1 MQTHQELGTK
11 LKFFFIDGSSPGSIF
26 WLPHGTIVFNR
37 LMDYIRYYY
46 NLKDYKEVIGPT
58 IFDKSLWEISGHWDK
73 YRENMFILEQER
85 HTDDNVDETLDEK
98 LDETTN
104 ETVAKIESTKKL
116 FSMRPMN
123 CPCHCLIFDRM
134 NSSYRDLPV
143 RLAEFGVL
151 HRNEP
156 SGSLNGLLRVRRFQQ
171 DDSHIFCAMEHIE
184 KEISEILKFVEH
196 TYTLFGLKFKTYIS
210 TRPEK
215 FIGEEETW
223 DKAEE
228 ILKKCVRNAT
238 GKTKL
243 NIKEGDGAFYGPKI
257 DIALFDSKGREN
269 QCGTVQL
276 DFNLPSKERFNL
288 LYTDKDQ
295 QKKNPIIIH
304 RAILGSLERF
314 IGVILEHTQGKL
326 PLWLSPRQVGI
337 TTVNKEFNAF
347 ALRIKNTIKS
357 RLPTVQ
363 VDFDPDTTEDL
374 RNQIKTLE
382 KLKYNIIITLGKDEL
397 ENESVTMRVGK
408 QLLNMSIPDFLE
420 RLNDMMGEY
429 KM

>member
-11 LKFFFIDGSSPGSIF
+11 LKLFFIDESSPGSIF

-37 LMDYIRYYY
+37 LMDYIKYYY

-58 IFDKSLWEISGHWDK
+58 IYDKSLWETSGHWDK

-85 HTDDNVDETLDEK
+85 HADEK
-98 LDETTN
+98 VE
-104 ETVAKIESTKKL
+104 ETVSESIVAKPESTKKL
-116 FSMRPMN
+116 FSMKAMN
-123 CPCHCLIFDRM
+123 CPSHCLIFDRM
-134 NSSYRDLPV
+134 NPSYRDLPV

-151 HRNEP
+151 HRNEA
-156 SGSLNGLLRVRRFQQ
+156 SGSLNGLFRVRRFQQ
-171 DDSHIFCAMEHIE
+171 DDSHIFCAMEHIK
-184 KEISEILKFVEH
+184 KEISDILKFVEH
-196 TYTLFGLKFKTYIS
+196 TYNLFGMKFKFYVS

-223 DKAEE
+223 NQAEE
-228 ILKKCVRNAT
+228 ILKKCVKDAT
-238 GKTKL
+238 GKSKL

-276 DFNLPSKERFNL
+276 DFNLPSKDRFNL

-295 QKKNPIIIH
+295 QRKNPIIIH

-337 TTVNKEFNAF
+337 TTVNKEFNSF
-347 ALRIKNTIKS
+347 ALKIKNAIKS
-357 RLPTVQ
+357 KLPNVQ
-363 VDFDPDTTEDL
+363 VDFDPETTEDL
-374 RNQIKTLE
+374 RNQIKTFE
-382 KLKYNIIITLGKDEL
+382 KLKCNIIVTVGKNEL

-408 QLLNMSIPDFLE
+408 QHMNMSLSDFLE
-420 RLNDMMGEY
+420 RLNDMLGEY

>member
-11 LKFFFIDGSSPGSIF
+11 LKLFFIDESSPGSIF

-37 LMDYIRYYY
+37 LMDYIKYYY

-58 IFDKSLWEISGHWDK
+58 IYDKSLWETSGHWDK

-85 HTDDNVDETLDEK
+85 HADEK
-98 LDETTN
+98 VE
-104 ETVAKIESTKKL
+104 ETVSESIVAKPESTKKL
-116 FSMRPMN
+116 FSMKAMN
-123 CPCHCLIFDRM
+123 CPSHCLIFDRM
-134 NSSYRDLPV
+134 NPSYRDLPV

-151 HRNEP
+151 HRNEA
-156 SGSLNGLLRVRRFQQ
+156 SGSLNGLFRVRRFQQ

-184 KEISEILKFVEH
+184 KEISDILKFVEH
-196 TYTLFGLKFKTYIS
+196 TYNLFGMKFKFYVS

-223 DKAEE
+223 NQAEE
-228 ILKKCVRNAT
+228 ILKKCVKDAT
-238 GKTKL
+238 GKSKL

-276 DFNLPSKERFNL
+276 DFNLPSKDRFNL

-295 QKKNPIIIH
+295 QRKNPIIIH

-337 TTVNKEFNAF
+337 TTVNKEFNSF
-347 ALRIKNTIKS
+347 ALKIKNAIKS
-357 RLPTVQ
+357 KLPNVQ
-363 VDFDPDTTEDL
+363 VDFDPETTEDL
-374 RNQIKTLE
+374 RNQIKTFE
-382 KLKYNIIITLGKDEL
+382 KLKCNIIVTVGKNEL

-408 QLLNMSIPDFLE
+408 QHMNMSLSDFLE
-420 RLNDMMGEY
+420 RLNDMLGEY